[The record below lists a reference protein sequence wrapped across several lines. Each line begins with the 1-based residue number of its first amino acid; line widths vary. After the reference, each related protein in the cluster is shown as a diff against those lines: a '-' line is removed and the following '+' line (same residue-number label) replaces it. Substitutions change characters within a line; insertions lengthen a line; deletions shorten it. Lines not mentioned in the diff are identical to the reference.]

1 MNFNHLE
8 IKLKKSLL
16 CDLRLINLILENLE
30 QRVLIDF
37 ASKSKEQREIFIKNI
52 EKDIE
57 KDIENIENT

>member
-8 IKLKKSLL
+8 IALKKSLL
-16 CDLRLINLILENLE
+16 YDLKLINLILKNLE

-37 ASKSKEQREIFIKNI
+37 ASKSKEEREIFIKNI

-57 KDIENIENT
+57 NIENT